1 MTKMDYRLMN
11 SSNRNPG
18 TETFDR
24 IQRWAV
30 LPIILVAAVL
40 AILRN
45 QTSWVVLPIALAVG
59 ATYLLLVLGGTRAI
73 RTAGSKFLK
82 RDH

>member
-1 MTKMDYRLMN
+1 MN

-30 LPIILVAAVL
+30 LPIILLAAVL
-40 AILRN
+40 AIWRN
-45 QTSWVVLPIALAVG
+45 EVSWVLFPVALVVG
-59 ATYLLLVLGGTRAI
+59 AIFLLIVLGGTSAI
-73 RTAGSKFLK
+73 RAAGSKFFK
-82 RDH
+82 RPR

>member
-1 MTKMDYRLMN
+1 MID
-11 SSNRNPG
+11 NPG
-18 TETFDR
+18 TETCER

-30 LPIILVAAVL
+30 LPTILVAAVL
-40 AILRN
+40 AIWRN
-45 QTSWVVLPIALAVG
+45 QVSWVFLPVALAVG
-59 ATYLLLVLGGTRAI
+59 AIYLLLVLGGTSAI